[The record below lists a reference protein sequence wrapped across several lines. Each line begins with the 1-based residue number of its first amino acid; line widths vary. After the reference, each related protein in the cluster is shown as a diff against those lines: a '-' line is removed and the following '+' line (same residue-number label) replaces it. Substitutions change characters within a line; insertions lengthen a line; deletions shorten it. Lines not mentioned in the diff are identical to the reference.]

1 MALFTPAQIAY
12 LRLLFQ
18 SRLRSLGAWAAGS
31 YPQGSLVSH
40 AGSLWLATGS
50 PTTGTPGT
58 DPEWVKFGDFTAITE
73 LPATAAMGALLYY
86 HSSGWTNADTL
97 LWDPTTVSG
106 GQLTLD
112 FSTAIYRSWDTAMP
126 GIIFKQGTS
135 AAGLFL
141 NVEENDGSNGF
152 AGGTY
157 GNRLDMGWG
166 GKGGGNFELYSMNHA
181 ERPGEFRVVYGGSG
195 PNDAAADPPYGHIQ
209 FTHYAGD
216 SEWRVKAGLSKE
228 GRFSCGLNTYTY
240 TAPSFPLEV
249 YNEGESVALAVE
261 KTGVI
266 RGVASLAT
274 PPTALSANTFR
285 LWMDSSDSQ
294 LKVTLADS
302 TPTESTLILGLPAT
316 APDGHVLTYTSG
328 AWAAAAIPAQL
339 PAGMIMPFAGSV
351 APSGWLVCDGA
362 LVSTTT
368 YAALYAVIGDT
379 YDYDDEAGEGEFKL
393 PDLRGE
399 FIRGWDGE
407 GASAR
412 GVDTGRT
419 FGSAQAEAINAHKH
433 VMYYADSTAGAG
445 TAVSVRK
452 TYGTAVSGSLPY
464 QTLENED
471 AGPETRPRNIALLY
485 CIKT

>member
-1 MALFTPAQIAY
+1 MTLFTPAQIAY

-18 SRLRSLGAWAAGS
+18 SRLRSLGAWTAGS

-40 AGSLWLATGS
+40 AGSLWLATGF

-58 DPEWVKFGDFTAITE
+58 DPEWVKFGESTE
-73 LPATAAMGALLYY
+73 LPDTAATGALLY
-86 HSSGWTNADTL
+86 HPSSGWDSADTL

-106 GQLTLD
+106 GQLILD
-112 FSTAIYRSWDTAMP
+112 FSTASYRSWDDAMP
-126 GIIFKQGTS
+126 GIILKQGTA

-141 NVEENDGSNGF
+141 NVEENDGSDGF

-181 ERPGEFRVVYGGSG
+181 ERPGEFRIVYGGSG

-216 SEWRVKAGLSKE
+216 GEWRVKAGLSKE

-302 TPTESTLILGLPAT
+302 TSTESTRTLGLP
-316 APDGHVLTYTSG
+316 P
-328 AWAAAAIPAQL
+328 
-339 PAGMIMPFAGSV
+339 GMIMPYAGSS

-399 FIRGWDGE
+399 FIRGWDGG

-433 VMYYADSTAGAG
+433 GMYYADSTAGAG
-445 TAVSVRK
+445 TSVSVRK
-452 TYGTAVSGSLPY
+452 TYGVAVDGALPY
-464 QTLENED
+464 KTLENED
-471 AGPETRPRNIALLY
+471 AGTETRPRNIALLY

>member
-1 MALFTPAQIAY
+1 MALFTPAQISY

-40 AGSLWLATGS
+40 AGSVWLATGL

-58 DPEWVKFGDFTAITE
+58 DPEWVEFGESTAITE
-73 LPATAAMGALLYY
+73 LPTTAATGALLY
-86 HSSGWTNADTL
+86 HPSAGWDNADTL

-112 FSTAIYRSWDTAMP
+112 FSTASYRSWDTAMP
-126 GIIFKQGTS
+126 GIIFKQGTA

-141 NVEENDGSNGF
+141 NVEENDGSDGF

-181 ERPGEFRVVYGGSG
+181 ERPGEFRIVYGGSG

-216 SEWRVKAGLSKE
+216 SVWRVKAGLSKE
-228 GRFSCGLNTYTY
+228 GRFSCGLNAYTY

-274 PPTALSANTFR
+274 APTALSANTFR
-285 LWMDSSDSQ
+285 IWMDSSDSQ

-302 TPTESTLILGLPAT
+302 TPTESTRTLGLP
-316 APDGHVLTYTSG
+316 P
-328 AWAAAAIPAQL
+328 
-339 PAGMIMPFAGSV
+339 GMIMPFAGSV
-351 APSGWLVCDGA
+351 APSGWLVCNGDM
-362 LVSTTT
+362 VSTTT
-368 YAALYAVIGDT
+368 YAALHAVIGAT
-379 YDYDDEAGEGEFKL
+379 YDYDAEAGEGEFKL

-407 GASAR
+407 GAGAA

-419 FGSAQAEAINAHKH
+419 FGSAQAEAINAHRH
-433 VMYYADSTAGAG
+433 GMYYADSTAGAG
-445 TAVSVRK
+445 TSVSVRK
-452 TYGTAVSGSLPY
+452 TYGTAISGALPY

-471 AGPETRPRNIALLY
+471 AGTETRPRNIALLY